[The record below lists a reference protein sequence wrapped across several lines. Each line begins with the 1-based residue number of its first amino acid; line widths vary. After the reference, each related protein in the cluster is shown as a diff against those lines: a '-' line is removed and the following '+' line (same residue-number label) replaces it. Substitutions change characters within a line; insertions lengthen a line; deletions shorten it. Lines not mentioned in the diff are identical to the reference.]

1 MNSNLLVLLLQRCN
15 DPTTKR
21 KCKHV
26 QFRKCGPPNL
36 DSLHIMFGGAH
47 VSGATASTP
56 GDLSSGSSD
65 DVQEIEK
72 VPLDVKLSTLQKKKD
87 KKRKASCIDEKEDKN
102 TSPFLRLYKQTCSK
116 IEEGVDKITTS
127 VEASSA
133 PMHTSVPSIAE
144 AMKMLKEC
152 GVEEKTA
159 LMHTSTLLIMKS
171 EVRELLNSF
180 ETLEGRLDWLKREHE
195 MKQLP

>member
-1 MNSNLLVLLLQRCN
+1 
-15 DPTTKR
+15 
-21 KCKHV
+21 
-26 QFRKCGPPNL
+26 
-36 DSLHIMFGGAH
+36 
-47 VSGATASTP
+47 
-56 GDLSSGSSD
+56 
-65 DVQEIEK
+65 
-72 VPLDVKLSTLQKKKD
+72 
-87 KKRKASCIDEKEDKN
+87 
-102 TSPFLRLYKQTCSK
+102 
-116 IEEGVDKITTS
+116 
-127 VEASSA
+127 
-133 PMHTSVPSIAE
+133 MHTSVPSIAE

>member
-1 MNSNLLVLLLQRCN
+1 VNSNLLVLLLQRCN

-47 VSGATASTP
+47 VCGATASTP

-72 VPLDVKLSTLQKKKD
+72 VPLQKKKD